1 MHQLA
6 IAKIRALA
14 AFVLIAAL
22 ALPAAAAEVGT
33 VAAMEGSA
41 EIGRNG
47 EWTTA
52 TVGAPI
58 HEKDELRTGRPG
70 HLKVV
75 FQDDSVLTLSDDSDL
90 TVDRQVFNPK
100 EEKAESLFGLLQG
113 KVHALVSGYYGRPGA
128 KFDINTPT
136 AVGGVRGTEFLMS
149 YDPGTDLT
157 KVIGITG
164 VVSVHS
170 TVDPTGP
177 GVLVTASEVTSVPGG
192 ELPSQPEKL
201 DDKTFK
207 QYLQGADFI
216 SLSGTTLS
224 TGHAIVAG
232 AAVPQPDRAP
242 AAAVGPG
249 FNTAASNGPDGL
261 TQGPDASGLLGQSPA
276 AVQGM
281 TGSLDIN
288 VGKPR

>member
-1 MHQLA
+1 MHHLA
-6 IAKIRALA
+6 TKIKALA

-33 VAAMEGSA
+33 VAATEGSA
-41 EIGRNG
+41 DIGRDG
-47 EWTTA
+47 QWTAA

-58 HEKDELRTGRPG
+58 LEKDELRTGQPG

-75 FQDDSVLTLSDDSDL
+75 FQDDSVLTLSDDSHL

-100 EEKAESLFGLLQG
+100 EEETESLFGLIQG

-128 KFDINTPT
+128 RFEIKTPT

-149 YDPGTDLT
+149 YDPGADLT

-177 GVLVTASEVTSVPGG
+177 GVLITASEVTTVPGG
-192 ELPSQPEKL
+192 ELPSEPEQL

-207 QYLQGADFI
+207 QYLQGIDFI
-216 SLSGTTLS
+216 SMSGTSLS
-224 TGHAIVAG
+224 TGHAIIAG

-242 AAAVGPG
+242 AVAVGPEI
-249 FNTAASNGPDGL
+249 NAVASNGGIA
-261 TQGPDASGLLGQSPA
+261 QGPTAGGLLGESPA
-276 AVQGM
+276 ALKGM
-281 TGSLDIN
+281 TGSLGID
-288 VGKPR
+288 VGKH

>member
-1 MHQLA
+1 MHHLA
-6 IAKIRALA
+6 IPKIKALT

-41 EIGRNG
+41 EIGRDG
-47 EWTTA
+47 QWTAA

-58 HEKDELRTGRPG
+58 LAKDELRTGQPG

-75 FQDDSVLTLSDDSDL
+75 FQDDSVLTLSDDSHL
-90 TVDRQVFNPK
+90 TVDRQVFNSK

-128 KFDINTPT
+128 KFEIETPT

-149 YDPGTDLT
+149 YDPATDLS

-177 GVLVTASEVTSVPGG
+177 GVLITASEATSVPGG
-192 ELPSQPEKL
+192 ELPSEPEKL

-207 QYLQGADFI
+207 QYLQGIDFI
-216 SLSGTTLS
+216 SMRGTSLS
-224 TGHAIVAG
+224 TGHAIIAG

-242 AAAVGPG
+242 AVAVGPA
-249 FNTAASNGPDGL
+249 FNTLASNGPGGL
-261 TQGPDASGLLGQSPA
+261 AQGPDASGLLGESPA
-276 AVQGM
+276 AVKAM
-281 TGSLDIN
+281 TGSLGID
-288 VGKPR
+288 VGRH